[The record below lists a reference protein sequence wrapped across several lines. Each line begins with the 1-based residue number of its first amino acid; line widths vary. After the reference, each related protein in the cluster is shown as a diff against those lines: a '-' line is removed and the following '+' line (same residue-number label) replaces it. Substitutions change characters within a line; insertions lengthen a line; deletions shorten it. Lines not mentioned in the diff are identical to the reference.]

1 MSVRYLCDP
10 DRNRKCSKALC
21 FRDGG
26 PCGLTDDSTA
36 AARDLLGN
44 PIRAVD
50 PNTIELEDNDD
61 YSTKKKHG
69 R

>member
-1 MSVRYLCDP
+1 MSARYLCDP
-10 DRNRKCSKALC
+10 NRNRKCSKALC

-26 PCGLTDDSTA
+26 PCGLTDDVKA

-44 PIRAVD
+44 PIKATD
-50 PNTIELEDNDD
+50 PNLIPMEDNDG
-61 YSTKKKHG
+61 YAAKKKYG